1 MGDRK
6 GKMSVWGRER
16 SGGRDSHEN
25 RCEDIGCTRETHQQE
40 DVKARQVP
48 GQILHFT
55 GKNGGTRGPMRREEP
70 LWIHRSQA
78 ALAGPRDPG
87 PVSHGPAP
95 PGLRFCASV
104 LPVALAT
111 GSLPS
116 NQHCYHRC
124 CLEPGGSSGQQW
136 SAGSHACLRPFPVQ
150 ALGKSKE
157 GVEENG

>member
-1 MGDRK
+1 
-6 GKMSVWGRER
+6 
-16 SGGRDSHEN
+16 
-25 RCEDIGCTRETHQQE
+25 
-40 DVKARQVP
+40 
-48 GQILHFT
+48 
-55 GKNGGTRGPMRREEP
+55 MRREEP

-78 ALAGPRDPG
+78 TLAGPRDPG

-104 LPVALAT
+104 PPVALAT
-111 GSLPS
+111 GSLRS
-116 NQHCYHRC
+116 NQHCYHRS

-157 GVEENG
+157 GVEENGWEREWMGWHTVGVSLCDGIGSPKARHWREEAEINSQCASKINGT